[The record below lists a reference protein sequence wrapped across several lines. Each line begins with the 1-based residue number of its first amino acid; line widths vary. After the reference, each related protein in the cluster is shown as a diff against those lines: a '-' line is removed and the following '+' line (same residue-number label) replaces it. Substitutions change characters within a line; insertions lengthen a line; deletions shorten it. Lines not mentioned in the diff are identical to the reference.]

1 MKGREVK
8 KIRGVFEKVS
18 GSGVWWIQ
26 YFDTDGRRRREKVGT
41 RGNAIDL
48 VRKRKNEAL
57 AGKKLPEKL
66 RARAVTFQQ
75 IADAALEY
83 SRTEKGSHQHDVYR
97 MAPLSER
104 FGQRPAENILP
115 EEFEGWLNDQAEERE
130 WSVATKNRYTALLK
144 LTYRL
149 AEKNRKVKVNPARFL
164 RMPKEDNA
172 RVRYLNQHKPLPTK
186 VEYLKDCE
194 TEEDRLRAV
203 IRTKYPNHLLEF
215 EIALATGM
223 RRSEMY
229 RATWPNVDLEHNIL
243 TVPRSKHGETRH
255 VTLNSS
261 AKTMLE
267 FLKEKSAGSEYV
279 FLSMRNREPLT
290 GNRHW
295 FEDAVKNAGVKDF
308 TWHCL
313 RHTFGSRLASRG
325 IDLRKIQELMGHKTL
340 TVTVRYTHLSQPDL
354 LAAVEG
360 LVVMAAEPSATRS
373 ATSDQTQSDNGS
385 MEARQA
391 IHLQ

>member
-1 MKGREVK
+1 MKSREVK
-8 KIRGVFEKVS
+8 KVRGVFEKVS
-18 GSGVWWIQ
+18 GSGIWWIQ

-75 IADAALEY
+75 LADAALEY
-83 SRTEKGSHQHDVYR
+83 SRTEKGSYQHDIYR
-97 MAPLSER
+97 MAPMSAH
-104 FGQRPAENILP
+104 FGQRTAESILP
-115 EEFEGWLNDQAEERE
+115 EEFEGWLNDQAEKRE

-149 AEKNRKVKVNPARFL
+149 AEKNRKVKVNPARLL

-172 RVRYLNQHKPLPTK
+172 TVRYLNQYKPLPTK
-186 VEYLKDCE
+186 VQYLKGCE
-194 TEEDRLRAV
+194 TEEDRLRAA
-203 IRTKYPNHLLEF
+203 IRTDYPNHLLEF

-229 RATWPNVDLEHNIL
+229 RSTWPNVDLEHNIL

-255 VTLNSS
+255 VTLNSA

-267 FLKEKSAGSEYV
+267 FLREKGSGSEYV
-279 FLSMRNREPLT
+279 FLSMRNNEPLT

-295 FEDAVKNAGVKDF
+295 FEDAVKKAGVKNF

-340 TVTVRYTHLSQPDL
+340 AVTVRYTHLSQPDL
-354 LAAVEG
+354 RAAVEQ
-360 LVVMAAEPSATRS
+360 LVSSGKPTATTSATGEQELS
-373 ATSDQTQSDNGS
+373 GGNSTNPHQIIGIQ
-385 MEARQA
+385 
-391 IHLQ
+391 

>member
-1 MKGREVK
+1 MKTREIK
-8 KIRGVFEKVS
+8 KVRGVFEKVQ

-48 VRKRKNEAL
+48 VRKRKTDAL
-57 AGKKLPEKL
+57 GGKKLPEKL
-66 RARAVTFQQ
+66 RARAVTFRQ

-83 SRTEKGSHQHDVYR
+83 ARTEKGSYQHDVYR
-97 MAPLSER
+97 MAPMSDH
-104 FGQRPAENILP
+104 FGQRPAESILP
-115 EEFEGWLNDQAEERE
+115 EEFEGWLNEQAEERE

-149 AEKNRKVKVNPARFL
+149 AEKNRKVKVNSARLL
-164 RMPKEDNA
+164 RMHKENNVT
-172 RVRYLNQHKPLPTK
+172 VRYLNQYKPLPTK
-186 VEYLKDCE
+186 VEYLNGCE

-203 IRTKYPNHLLEF
+203 IRTEYPNHLLEF

-229 RATWPNVDLEHNIL
+229 RATWPNVDLEHSIL

-255 VTLNSS
+255 VVLNSS
-261 AKTMLE
+261 VRTMLE
-267 FLKEKSAGSEYV
+267 FLREKASGSEYV
-279 FLSMRNREPLT
+279 FVSMRNNEPLT

-295 FEDAVKNAGVKDF
+295 FEDAVKKAGVKNF

-325 IDLRKIQELMGHKTL
+325 VDLRKIQELMGHKTL
-340 TVTVRYTHLSQPDL
+340 AVTVRYTHLSQPDL

-360 LVVMAAEPSATRS
+360 LVVSPVEPSATRT
-373 ATSDQTQSDNGS
+373 ATSEQSRPDGSLMKTQQNVSI
-385 MEARQA
+385 Q
-391 IHLQ
+391 